1 MSNEPTKSA
10 EKKSYKWL
18 VLPFA
23 ALIVLTAIKFTTDFF
38 AEKKKKAEE
47 QAIIPAQSLKSP
59 SDSYEP
65 PRSVY
70 RPSDVMIMVEKN
82 EDYIAGV
89 LKKSMNHYYSSGD
102 SVFTYKRFINGN
114 LEEIIT
120 TFRDYPNR
128 LIYTIV
134 NELAY
139 HNFVEQIQSLSPTQL
154 PQKEYDRY
162 YSDSVHLLVN
172 DCVFI
177 PIGFKKA
184 LDGYCVAVIQKNHII
199 SNNKI
204 ANRSADTGTGEIFT
218 TIYRKTDVYN
228 SPNNNDKSGVVLEYE
243 THVTYIETVGKYAK
257 CMCRSKNGVPIEGYI
272 LVKELMSLEK
282 RKKDRA
288 LYLRDED
295 VF

>member
-10 EKKSYKWL
+10 DKKSYKWL

-70 RPSDVMIMVEKN
+70 RPSDVMNMVEKN

-89 LKKSMNHYYSSGD
+89 LKKSTNYYYNSGD

-114 LEEIIT
+114 LEEIVT

-154 PQKEYDRY
+154 PQKEYDRDY
-162 YSDSVHLLVN
+162 LDSVHLLVN

-184 LDGYCVAVIQKNHII
+184 LDGYCVVAIRKD
-199 SNNKI
+199 KLR
-204 ANRSADTGTGEIFT
+204 NRH
-218 TIYRKTDVYN
+218 
-228 SPNNNDKSGVVLEYE
+228 NNNDARELYISSDVAYFYTEPNQYRRGVSYVIKGQKVRCYQTSGEFTLCEY
-243 THVTYIETVGKYAK
+243 TNDGGITT
-257 CMCRSKNGVPIEGYI
+257 KNWI
-272 LVKELMSLEK
+272 LNSELTSQNPSE
-282 RKKDRA
+282 
-288 LYLRDED
+288 EN
-295 VF
+295 